1 MIIIIFINNDNIY
14 LKLNLLL
21 IYMVYIHFVFFHVCT
36 LQEFEQNKKC
46 FRSFY

>member
-21 IYMVYIHFVFFHVCT
+21 IYMVYIHVVSFHVYI
-36 LQEFEQNKKC
+36 LLL
-46 FRSFY
+46 